1 VNKLFELYFRLLKF
15 LMAAMLL
22 AMVILVFGNVVMRYG
37 FNSGIILSEELS
49 RWLFV
54 WMTFLGAIVAMREHG
69 HLGVDAF
76 VRRLP
81 RRGKQACLAAVL
93 LLMLYATWL
102 LLVGTWKQAVT
113 NLPMVAPVSGLSFGI
128 FYASGVVFSVSTGL
142 ILLIELYRLVTGRA
156 ADEELVVVEESEE
169 LEVQR
174 PTGVGM
180 APSRHP
186 G

>member
-1 VNKLFELYFRLLKF
+1 MNKLFELYFRLLRF
-15 LMAAMLL
+15 LMAAMLM

-54 WMTFLGAIVAMREHG
+54 WMTFLGAIVAMRERG
-69 HLGVDAF
+69 HLGVDVL

-81 RRGKQACLAAVL
+81 RRGKQLCVAAVL

-102 LLVGTWKQAVT
+102 LLVGTWEQAVA
-113 NLPMVAPVSGLSFGI
+113 NVQMVAPVSGLSLGI
-128 FYASGVVFSVSTGL
+128 FYASGVVFSISTAV
-142 ILLIELYRLVTGRA
+142 ILLVELYRLVTGRA
-156 ADEELVVVEESEE
+156 GDAELVVVEESEE
-169 LEVQR
+169 LQALA

-180 APSRHP
+180 APSRHA